1 MQRVPALLLLASCLV
16 AATPAAA
23 ATLQVA
29 PVPGA
34 LATAIA
40 GANPGD
46 VLVLEPGDHPDPVT
60 LDFPLTLEGEPG
72 ARLTG
77 NGTGNTVTI
86 SGPDVTVRGL
96 SISGS
101 GDDATAI
108 SSGIFVSSKA
118 TRALVENNQLTGNLH
133 GITLH
138 GATDSR
144 VTGNRIEGRQ
154 GGRVNDRGNGIYV
167 WNAPGAVVEKNDI
180 RWGRDGI
187 FANASK
193 RNVFRNNRMRDL
205 RFAVHYMYTNDSEIS
220 GNVSIGNTL
229 GYALMFSNKIT
240 VTGNLSLADRRHGL
254 MLNYANNALVSG
266 NLVRGGL
273 TEKCTFIY
281 NAHKNRISGNRFEG
295 CQIGVHFTAGS
306 ERNVISGNAFVAN
319 QNQVKYVGTRH
330 VEWSEAGRGNYWS
343 DHAAFDLNGDGIADS
358 PFRPN
363 DLMDH
368 ILWSQPAAKLLLGSP
383 AVQLVRWSQ
392 ESFPAILP
400 GGVTDG
406 APLTRALSIP
416 VPPELAALEQ
426 RALAE
431 ARNRTETDEDP
442 DTLTTH

>member
-1 MQRVPALLLLASCLV
+1 MQRGPALFLLAFYLA

-40 GANPGD
+40 GASPGD
-46 VLVLEPGDHPDPVT
+46 VLVLQAGDHPGPIT
-60 LDFPLTLEGEPG
+60 LAFPLTLEGEPG

-77 NGTGNTVTI
+77 DGTGNTVTI
-86 SGPDVTVRGL
+86 TGPGVTVRGL
-96 SISGS
+96 FISGS
-101 GDDATAI
+101 GDDATEI
-108 SSGIFVSSKA
+108 SSGVFVSSTA
-118 TRALVENNQLTGNLH
+118 TTARIENNHLSANLH

-138 GATDSR
+138 GAKDSL

-167 WNAPGAVVEKNDI
+167 WNAPGTVVEGNDI

-193 RNVFRNNRMRDL
+193 RNVFRNNRMSDL

-229 GYALMFSNKIT
+229 GFALMFSNKIK
-240 VTGNLSLADRRHGL
+240 VTNNMSLGDRRHGL
-254 MLNYANNALVSG
+254 MLNYANNAVVTG

-281 NAHKNRISGNRFEG
+281 NAHKNLISGNRFEG

-306 ERNVISGNAFVAN
+306 ERNIISGNAFVAN
-319 QNQVKYVGTRH
+319 QNQVKYVGTRN
-330 VEWSEAGRGNYWS
+330 VEWSDGGRGNYWS

-400 GGVTDG
+400 GGVTDS
-406 APLTRALSIP
+406 APLTRALSIS
-416 VPPELAALEQ
+416 VSAELAALEQ